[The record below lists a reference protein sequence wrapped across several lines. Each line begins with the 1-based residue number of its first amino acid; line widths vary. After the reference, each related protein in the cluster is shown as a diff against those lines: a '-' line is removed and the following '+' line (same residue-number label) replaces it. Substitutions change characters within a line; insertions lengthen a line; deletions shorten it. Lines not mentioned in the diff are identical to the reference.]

1 MTPEE
6 GRSAREG
13 TLPGRQYRKAE
24 HTLDVLAKGL
34 AGEGLS
40 RGQAL
45 RMVGAALAGAALAVF
60 VPGVA
65 RARQD
70 GPVDHGPNGPVNHGP
85 PRGQWTERPV
95 LPAPSKSVIGTRT
108 VHPGARVRFGHWEAL
123 LILFAG
129 PEGEAENKLRAD
141 RYRVNF

>member
-13 TLPGRQYRKAE
+13 TRPGRQHRRAE

-34 AGEGLS
+34 AGESLS

-45 RMVGAALAGAALAVF
+45 RMVGGALAGAALAVF

-65 RARQD
+65 RAQD
-70 GPVDHGPNGPVNHGP
+70 DGPVNHGPNGPVNHGPNGPVDHGPNGPVNSGGTGTCGGEICSNDNECGAGCSCSCPHAGI
-85 PRGQWTERPV
+85 GYWTCC
-95 LPAPSKSVIGTRT
+95 
-108 VHPGARVRFGHWEAL
+108 
-123 LILFAG
+123 
-129 PEGEAENKLRAD
+129 
-141 RYRVNF
+141 

>member
-13 TLPGRQYRKAE
+13 TRPGRQHRRAE

-34 AGEGLS
+34 AGESLS

-45 RMVGAALAGAALAVF
+45 RMVGGALAGAALAVF

-65 RARQD
+65 RAQDD
-70 GPVDHGPNGPVNHGP
+70 GPVNHGPNGPVNSGGTGTCSGEICSEDNECGAGCKCACPHAGTAY
-85 PRGQWTERPV
+85 WTCC
-95 LPAPSKSVIGTRT
+95 
-108 VHPGARVRFGHWEAL
+108 
-123 LILFAG
+123 
-129 PEGEAENKLRAD
+129 
-141 RYRVNF
+141 